1 MRPAF
6 EKNSLACYALSA
18 CALPLARRLKSLVAG
33 KPWSNPKGNRLA
45 DCRIFMPE
53 RICSS
58 DAQPFHK
65 LGEFLATAYLQFG
78 AHIFIG
84 AAGIAVR
91 ALAPLLTHKSMD
103 PPVLVLDAAGKHV
116 ISLLSGHWGGGNE
129 LARHVAQLLRATPVI
144 TTASDGMAANDVPLT
159 EGEGCTVT
167 GAGTEAGTEAGT
179 GAVTGSVMGAA
190 TSSISGHPLALDLF
204 LRDAGLRIVDWQ
216 RLPRAQAALLEGEGL
231 AVWDPCGAVPEHA
244 SLKPVP
250 CEADAAASPH
260 LLLAGKRE
268 AHAPPLLA
276 AHWRRL
282 PLSEGLLR
290 VAVPRLYV
298 GLGCRKDL
306 PPGMALAAL
315 NEFFAVHG
323 LEPQAIAALST
334 VTEKLQERA
343 LRELAFRLDVPL
355 QGFDSARL
363 ASCLVPNPSEAAGRR
378 FGQPPFSVC
387 EAAALLAARG
397 KGGAGEDGAGDCGA
411 GENGAGEAQLLL
423 PKEIFQSQLTI
434 AVALAPGSVVSK

>member
-1 MRPAF
+1 MHPVF

-18 CALPLARRLKSLVAG
+18 SALPLARRLKSLVAG
-33 KPWSNPKGNRLA
+33 KPWTSPRGVRLA
-45 DCRIFMPE
+45 DCRICMPE
-53 RICSS
+53 RICPS
-58 DAQPFHK
+58 DAQPFHR
-65 LGEFLATAYLQFG
+65 LGEFLSTAYGQYG
-78 AHIFIG
+78 AHVFIG

-103 PPVLVLDAAGKHV
+103 PPVLVLDTAGKHV

-129 LARHVAQLLRATPVI
+129 LTRHVAQLLRATPVI
-144 TTASDGMAANDVPLT
+144 TTASDVMAENDAALT
-159 EGEGCTVT
+159 EGEEGDAT
-167 GAGTEAGTEAGT
+167 GAAGRAEIPCT
-179 GAVTGSVMGAA
+179 G
-190 TSSISGHPLALDLF
+190 GHPLALDLF
-204 LRDAGLRIVDWQ
+204 LREAGLRIVDWQ

-231 AVWDPCGAVPEHA
+231 AVWDPCGAMPGHA
-244 SLKPVP
+244 FLKPVP
-250 CEADAAASPH
+250 CAAEATVPPH

-282 PLSEGLLR
+282 PLAEGLLR

-315 NEFFAVHG
+315 HDFFAIHG

-363 ASCLVPNPSEAAGRR
+363 ALCPVPNPSEAAGRR

-397 KGGAGEDGAGDCGA
+397 EDGAGMSR
-411 GENGAGEAQLLL
+411 LLL

-434 AVALAPGSVVSK
+434 AVALAFEEDHSDVQANADRGEEG